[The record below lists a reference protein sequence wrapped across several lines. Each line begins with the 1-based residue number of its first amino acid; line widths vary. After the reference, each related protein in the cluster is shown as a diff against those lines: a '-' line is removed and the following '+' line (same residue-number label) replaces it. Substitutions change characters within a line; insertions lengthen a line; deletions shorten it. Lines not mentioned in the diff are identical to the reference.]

1 MSRIFSRAGSVLIIS
16 SVLIFFLPVLS
27 NSTVINYNYDFA
39 SNTFT
44 KVSATYGSVQAHSGY
59 IDVLDGNNLYIAGK
73 GWVDLAAAGVEGKL
87 VDWDY
92 YSNGNQG
99 WFITDQSNYSYSF
112 ASNTFTKSSVTYDSV
127 HTHSGQTDVLDGNNL
142 LIAGKGWV
150 DLAAAGV
157 EGKLVDWDYYSN
169 RNRGYFITET
179 PAPVPEPATMILFG
193 TGIAGLI
200 AARRRKK
207 AC

>member
-1 MSRIFSRAGSVLIIS
+1 MIIS

-44 KVSATYGSVQAHSGY
+44 KVSATYGSVQAPSGY

-92 YSNGNQG
+92 YSNRNQ
-99 WFITDQSNYSYSF
+99 
-112 ASNTFTKSSVTYDSV
+112 
-127 HTHSGQTDVLDGNNL
+127 
-142 LIAGKGWV
+142 
-150 DLAAAGV
+150 
-157 EGKLVDWDYYSN
+157 
-169 RNRGYFITET
+169 GYFITET